1 MVSDV
6 WLPVELVPLLVEPVV
21 SRDSDITLTQHADSV
36 SADRLSDD
44 TRHNFLWHFSV
55 TV

>member
-1 MVSDV
+1 M

-36 SADRLSDD
+36 SADRLSGYCS
-44 TRHNFLWHFSV
+44 RVCVCGGVAYGIMF
-55 TV
+55 